1 MTEPCRT
8 KCGMEIDY
16 VREEFSDR
24 VFFSIPTETNGTIHN
39 CVNLQLAEFDLVS
52 QTWRESHGGVKEI
65 DVQEKLPELPPDL
78 HKIRLIKASSEV
90 LQRVKEPFDPATVF
104 LDYESRAGYRHDLYE
119 FHIDVL
125 YNLEN
130 EIVYPEDRSN
140 LRIVI
145 GHFLN
150 KLFFNM
156 EMEPTAKYSIITKKL
171 GAAFSTL
178 ELLGLFYQIDGFYLD
193 AKKCYEI
200 QHRLLRET
208 LQKIQELMS
217 AAKKTSKEI
226 SERNDWLREQYH
238 PYLQHIE
245 TMIEDIQDRIEM
257 SEATEPG
264 MEKKK
269 GWWFTGWTG
278 DLADY
283 AKKVRKDQHQDDDT
297 VSEKKETES
306 SQHYDRKQTLDEI
319 QTFEKDV
326 LRPAARKLFHTE
338 IELNDKLKELPW
350 RIGFTS
356 RGTLFEKAQSRRKQD
371 EESVLPTDDPMNV
384 GLLRHLD
391 IGDLVDIIKSKLG
404 TTFKREIDWDLK
416 EIIKH
421 RNRLSHSQDFPE
433 DELMLTNVI
442 IVAKI
447 ARLKPF
453 FENFS
458 NRR

>member
-1 MTEPCRT
+1 
-8 KCGMEIDY
+8 
-16 VREEFSDR
+16 
-24 VFFSIPTETNGTIHN
+24 
-39 CVNLQLAEFDLVS
+39 
-52 QTWRESHGGVKEI
+52 
-65 DVQEKLPELPPDL
+65 
-78 HKIRLIKASSEV
+78 
-90 LQRVKEPFDPATVF
+90 
-104 LDYESRAGYRHDLYE
+104 
-119 FHIDVL
+119 
-125 YNLEN
+125 
-130 EIVYPEDRSN
+130 
-140 LRIVI
+140 
-145 GHFLN
+145 
-150 KLFFNM
+150 M

-306 SQHYDRKQTLDEI
+306 SQHYDRKQTWFEI

-356 RGTLFEKAQSRRKQD
+356 RGTLFEKTKLRRKQS
-371 EESVLPTDDPMNV
+371 ENKILEPDDPKNV
-384 GLLRHLD
+384 GLLRYLD
-391 IGDLVDIIKSKLG
+391 IGDLVEIIKDKLG
-404 TTFKREIDWDLK
+404 TTFKQEINYDLK
-416 EIIKH
+416 AIIKH
-421 RNRLSHSQDFPE
+421 RNKLDHPQDFPE
-433 DELMLTNVI
+433 NVFDPTNVI
-442 IVAKI
+442 IVMMI
-447 ARLKPF
+447 RRIKPF

>member
-8 KCGMEIDY
+8 KCGTEIDY

-24 VFFSIPTETNGTIHN
+24 VFFSIPIETNGTIHN

-52 QTWRESHGGVKEI
+52 QTWREKHGGIKEI
-65 DVQEKLPELPPDL
+65 NVKEKLPELPPEL
-78 HKIRLIKASSEV
+78 QKMLLLKGV
-90 LQRVKEPFDPATVF
+90 LGITQRAKEHFDPATVF

-125 YNLEN
+125 YNLED
-130 EIVYPEDRSN
+130 EIVSPEERSN

-338 IELNDKLKELPW
+338 IELNDKLKELRW
-350 RIGFTS
+350 KIGFKEK
-356 RGTLFEKAQSRRKQD
+356 TLFDKAQSRRKLD
-371 EESVLPTDDPMNV
+371 EGSILEPEDPMNV
-384 GLLRHLD
+384 GLLRYVD
-391 IGDLVDIIKSKLG
+391 IGDLGDIIKSKLKIG
-404 TTFKREIDWDLK
+404 LKSEITHDLW
-416 EIIKH
+416 EITKH
-421 RNRLSHSQDFPE
+421 RNKLSHSQDFPE
-433 DELMLTNVI
+433 KELMLTNVI

>member
-1 MTEPCRT
+1 
-8 KCGMEIDY
+8 
-16 VREEFSDR
+16 
-24 VFFSIPTETNGTIHN
+24 
-39 CVNLQLAEFDLVS
+39 
-52 QTWRESHGGVKEI
+52 
-65 DVQEKLPELPPDL
+65 
-78 HKIRLIKASSEV
+78 
-90 LQRVKEPFDPATVF
+90 
-104 LDYESRAGYRHDLYE
+104 
-119 FHIDVL
+119 
-125 YNLEN
+125 
-130 EIVYPEDRSN
+130 
-140 LRIVI
+140 
-145 GHFLN
+145 
-150 KLFFNM
+150 M
-156 EMEPTAKYSIITKKL
+156 EMEPTEKYSIITKNL
-171 GAAFSTL
+171 GAVFSTL

-200 QHRLLRET
+200 QERLLKET
-208 LQKIQELMS
+208 VRKIRDLDNFKIDNLSPLNTDDKIE
-217 AAKKTSKEI
+217 AVNETI
-226 SERNDWLREQYH
+226 VQYH
-238 PYLQHIE
+238 LWSAQVA
-245 TMIEDIQDRIEM
+245 TMIEDMQDRIEM
-257 SEATEPG
+257 REATEPG

-326 LRPAARKLFHTE
+326 LRPTTRKQFKTE
-338 IELNDKLKELPW
+338 TELNDKLKELPW
-350 RIGFTS
+350 RFGFTS

-371 EESVLPTDDPMNV
+371 EESVLPTDDPKNV

-453 FENFS
+453 FENLD
-458 NRR
+458 RR